1 MSQYNVAIVGAT
13 GLVGE
18 SLISLLEDREFP
30 ISSLIPIASER
41 SQNKHVQFKGENIK
55 IQVLNDFDFTGVDFA
70 FFSAG
75 ASVSEQFAPIAAKV
89 GAIVID
95 NTSQFRYEDDIPLV
109 VPEVNPD
116 ALMKYSTTNIIA
128 NPNCSTIQML
138 VALNPIHQEATIKK
152 INVATYQ
159 AISGAGRK
167 TLDIFNQ
174 QLISDEYPNS
184 NDPMLFAHNV
194 IPQIGEFDEDGNS
207 IEEMKM
213 LWETQKIF
221 NDHEIRV
228 NATAVRVPV
237 RYGHSEAVSI
247 QTEKPIAVNEIRD
260 LLQSTEGIEVLSD
273 DNLYPLPL
281 IHGEGTDDV
290 FVGRIRK
297 DLTVEN
303 GLNLWIVADNIRKG
317 AALNSIQI
325 AELLIK
331 SYI

>member
-18 SLISLLEDREFP
+18 SLTSLLEDREFP

-55 IQVLNDFDFTGVDFA
+55 IQVLNDFNFTGVDFA

-75 ASVSEQFAPIAAKV
+75 ALVSEQFAPIAAKS

>member
-18 SLISLLEDREFP
+18 SLTSLLEEREFP

-55 IQVLNDFDFTGVDFA
+55 IQVLNDFNFTGVDFA

-75 ASVSEQFAPIAAKV
+75 ALVSEQFAPIAAKS

-221 NDHEIRV
+221 NDQEIRV

>member
-1 MSQYNVAIVGAT
+1 MSQYTVAIVGAT

-18 SLISLLEDREFP
+18 TLIEILESREFP
-30 ISSLIPIASER
+30 VSSLIPLASER
-41 SQNKHVQFKGENIK
+41 SKNRQVQFRNQSIEV
-55 IQVLNDFDFTGVDFA
+55 QVLNNFDFKGIDFA

-75 ASVSEQFAPIAAKV
+75 NSVSEHYAPIAAKA

-116 ALMKYSTTNIIA
+116 ALMNFSTTNIIA

-167 TLDIFNQ
+167 ILETYNH
-174 QLISDEYPNS
+174 QLTSGDYPNVD
-184 NDPMLFAHNV
+184 DPMLFAHNV

-221 NDHEIRV
+221 NDQDIRI

-237 RYGHSEAVSI
+237 RYGHSEVVSV
-247 QTEKPIAVNEIRD
+247 QTEQPIDLDKIKD
-260 LLQSTEGIEVLSD
+260 LLQSSEGVEVFSD

-281 IHGEGTDDV
+281 LHGEGTDDV
-290 FVGRIRK
+290 FVGRLRK